1 MHNYLKRVLL
11 TLGSIALVVLA
22 YVLSVYLFVF
32 SPSFSRAEMTEA
44 KMKKYFKTDE
54 FYSQYLAEKSWFES
68 KNPERATV
76 LSHDGLKLAA
86 LVLPFDRSDSPNVE
100 DSLGTVILLHG
111 YHSDPVRE
119 FASLAHFYHNLGYN
133 VILPYQRTHGES
145 EGEYITFG
153 LKERFDIRD
162 WMFKAN
168 ELFGSDKPLFAEGIS
183 MGSATCVMS
192 LGFDNLPSN
201 LRGII
206 ADCGF
211 TSPKAIMMKV
221 LSKDKK
227 IPTSS
232 LIFTIGNAMSQNKI
246 GVDLEE
252 YSTFDAIDFNKTRP
266 EQIPIL
272 FIHGMEDDYVP
283 IGMSEEN
290 FMRCVGNFSEL
301 VGGDIGN
308 VVLSPNPQA
317 GKYKYVQIEGSEHA
331 ISNLVN
337 PEKYHSEVKKFLEK
351 YGK

>member
-1 MHNYLKRVLL
+1 MKSVFI
-11 TLGSIALVVLA
+11 TVGSIALVVLT

-32 SPSFSRAEMTEA
+32 GPSFSRAEMTEE
-44 KMKKYFKTDE
+44 KIKKYFMTEE
-54 FYSQYLAEKSWFES
+54 FYSQYLSEKSWFES
-68 KNPERATV
+68 KNPRHEYV
-76 LSHDGLKLAA
+76 VSHDGLKLAA
-86 LVLPFDRSDSPNVE
+86 LVLPFDKNDSQE
-100 DSLGTVILLHG
+100 IEESLGTVILLHG

-119 FASLAHFYHNLGYN
+119 FVSLAHFYHNLGYN
-133 VILPYQRTHGES
+133 VIMPYQRSHGES

-168 ELFGSDKPLFAEGIS
+168 ELFGSGKPLFVEGIS
-183 MGSATCVMS
+183 MGCATTVMS
-192 LGFDNLPSN
+192 LGFDNLPAN

-211 TSPKAIMMKV
+211 TSPKAIIMKV

-232 LIFTIGNAMSQNKI
+232 LIFTVGNAMSQSKI

-252 YSTFDAIDFNKTRP
+252 YSTFDAIDFNKTRA

-272 FIHGMEDDYVP
+272 FIHGADDDYVP
-283 IGMSEEN
+283 LYMTSEN

-301 VGGDIGN
+301 EGGDLGN
-308 VVLSPNPQA
+308 VVVTPNPQA
-317 GKYKYVQIEGSEHA
+317 SKYKYVQIEGAQHA
-331 ISNLVN
+331 ISNIIN
-337 PEKYHSEVKKFLEK
+337 PEKYHSEVRKFLEK